1 MAKGKSLV
9 EAKPKKFR
17 SIEEIMRDPA
27 AKAKLANLV
36 DEAVQCKIKISHEQ
50 QNIKAL
56 RDAALED
63 LGLKPQLFNNF
74 VAMTFNNDYAAR
86 KESLEQQ
93 LTLVEV
99 VMSDAGVALTHTPS
113 DDE

>member
-1 MAKGKSLV
+1 MSKGKSLV

-56 RDAALED
+56 KDAALED
-63 LGLKPQLFNNF
+63 LGLKPQLFSNY
-74 VAMTFNNDYAAR
+74 VAMVFNNDYQQR
-86 KESLEQQ
+86 KEGLEQQ
-93 LTLVEV
+93 LTLVELI
-99 VMSDAGVALTHTPS
+99 MGEADQLTH
-113 DDE
+113 DE